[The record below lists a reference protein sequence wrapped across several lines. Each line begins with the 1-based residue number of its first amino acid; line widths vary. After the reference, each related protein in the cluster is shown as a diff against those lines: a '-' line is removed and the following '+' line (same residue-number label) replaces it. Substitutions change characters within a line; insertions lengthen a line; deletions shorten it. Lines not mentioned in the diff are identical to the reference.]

1 MESKSPKRTR
11 EATSELI
18 STKRSK
24 GEAGDPVPGP
34 PVVLS
39 TLRPTGPFPS
49 TQPSSS
55 PENTFSVEKAFVR
68 TAEARE
74 RLREGRDS
82 AGEGFTLEGLRK
94 ALEEVESRSGV
105 ERDVSEQFSSE
116 KRRQSEMRSTAATLE
131 TRINILE
138 TALKD
143 VHTTSQARIIEQK
156 LRLEGLEAERSTS
169 LKAAR
174 REIDQLQSH
183 LDIYKRICG
192 VELTALETGYRAK
205 VKYQHNEIIVQ
216 LTPVSKTELEVEL
229 KSYTVPAERIEA
241 DLKEAIVIDPR
252 DAPVLLHHLYQCL
265 V

>member
-1 MESKSPKRTR
+1 MEPKSPKRTR
-11 EATSELI
+11 EVTSEQV

-24 GEAGDPVPGP
+24 GEAGNPVSGP
-34 PVVLS
+34 STVLP
-39 TLRPTGPFPS
+39 TLQSSSSFPS
-49 TQPSSS
+49 VQSSNQGNLS
-55 PENTFSVEKAFVR
+55 HVEKAYMR

-82 AGEGFTLEGLRK
+82 PGGGFTLEGLRK
-94 ALEEVESRSGV
+94 ALEEVEPRSGLG
-105 ERDVSEQFSSE
+105 RDLSDQFGSE
-116 KRRQSEMRSTAATLE
+116 KRRESEMRNTAATLE

-156 LRLEGLEAERSTS
+156 LRLEGLEAERSS
-169 LKAAR
+169 ALQVAK
-174 REIDQLQSH
+174 REISQLQSH

-192 VELTALETGYRAK
+192 VELTALDSGYRAK
-205 VKYQHNEIIVQ
+205 VKYQHNEIIAL

-241 DLKEAIVIDPR
+241 DLKEPIVIDPR